1 MIQMEINRNLMIVG
15 ILAFVLVFVEVSYT
29 DVEIVYKNLF
39 FVFRAFVLLLLLVY
53 FVIFDNVIV
62 IFEILNKPDF

>member
-1 MIQMEINRNLMIVG
+1 MEINRNLMIVG

-29 DVEIVYKNLF
+29 DVEIVYRKL
-39 FVFRAFVLLLLLVY
+39 VFISRAFVLLLLLVY